1 MITRAQISFVASG
14 ERFRPSTLNVPYSE
28 TEEPGAIGTRGRYR
42 GIPLPEGSASFDVP
56 ETAKDGIRYLHG
68 LVFPLMPAL
77 RAAGATD
84 FFIHITYHFD
94 DQCALGFDSDELKLL
109 AEFGCQVSIDCWK
122 ADRDETTLA

>member
-1 MITRAQISFVASG
+1 M
-14 ERFRPSTLNVPYSE
+14 
-28 TEEPGAIGTRGRYR
+28 EEPGAIGTRGRYR
-42 GIPLPEGSASFDVP
+42 GIPLPAGSASFDVP
-56 ETAKDGIRYLHG
+56 ETEKAGIRHLHG
-68 LVFPLMPAL
+68 LVFPLVPAL

-109 AEFGCQVSIDCWK
+109 AEFGCPVSIDCWK